1 MVEATD
7 ETRDEQAMAEREDR
21 AGHAL
26 EAYRE
31 RRRRRRAD
39 DTYFGSAECLLA
51 HDGGDGA
58 LEDEAERL
66 RRRMDV
72 VDEAHDA
79 GMSPELAEMVY
90 DVARE
95 EGLDPALAYELV
107 RSGLGVAPPPDGI
120 ANGEQQPAS
129 DKYYPN
135 WLLPA
140 SPTDDILRERMLR
153 MSFRRMRGKL
163 EEHDRPEDAF
173 RAYAREPDVGTFG
186 F

>member
-1 MVEATD
+1 MSITD
-7 ETRDEQAMAEREDR
+7 EPGNEEAMAEREER
-21 AGHAL
+21 AGRAL

-39 DTYFGSAECLLA
+39 DTWFGSADCLLA
-51 HDGGDGA
+51 NDVA
-58 LEDEAERL
+58 AVEDEAERL

-107 RSGLGVAPPPDGI
+107 RSGLGVAPPPEGVTTGDD
-120 ANGEQQPAS
+120 QPTS
-129 DKYYPN
+129 DKYYPT

-140 SPTDDILRERMLR
+140 NATDDILRERMLR
-153 MSFRRMRGKL
+153 MSFRRMRAKL
-163 EEHDRPEDAF
+163 EEHDRPDEAF
-173 RAYAREPDVGTFG
+173 RAYAREPDVGLYG
-186 F
+186 Y

>member
-1 MVEATD
+1 LETTD
-7 ETRDEQAMAEREDR
+7 ETRDEQAMAEREER

-26 EAYRE
+26 AAYRE

-39 DTYFGSAECLLA
+39 DTYFGSADCLLSA
-51 HDGGDGA
+51 SDDGA

-72 VDEAHDA
+72 VEEAHEA

-95 EGLDPALAYELV
+95 EGLDPVLAYELV
-107 RSGLGVAPPPDGI
+107 RSGLGVAPPPDGVVN
-120 ANGEQQPAS
+120 ADDQPAT
-129 DKYYPN
+129 DKYYPS

-140 SPTDDILRERMLR
+140 TSPDDVLRERMLR
-153 MSFRRMRGKL
+153 MSFRRLRGKL
-163 EEHDRPEDAF
+163 EEHERPDEAF
-173 RAYAREPDVGTFG
+173 RAYAREPDVGLYG

>member
-1 MVEATD
+1 VLEITD
-7 ETRDEQAMAEREDR
+7 ETRDEQAMADREER
-21 AGHAL
+21 AGRAL
-26 EAYRE
+26 EAFRE
-31 RRRRRRAD
+31 RRRRRRGE
-39 DTYFGSAECLLA
+39 DTYFGSADCLLA
-51 HDGGDGA
+51 HDDGA

-72 VDEAHDA
+72 VDEAQDA
-79 GMSPELAEMVY
+79 GMSPQLAEMVY

-120 ANGEQQPAS
+120 ANTGEQPAT
-129 DKYYPN
+129 DKYYPT

-140 SPTDDILRERMLR
+140 TPPDDVLRERMLR
-153 MSFRRMRGKL
+153 MSFRRLRAKL
-163 EEHDRPEDAF
+163 EEHPRPDEAF
-173 RAYAREPDVGTFG
+173 RAYAREPDVGMYG

>member
-1 MVEATD
+1 MDTTD
-7 ETRDEQAMAEREDR
+7 ETQDEQAMAEREER

-31 RRRRRRAD
+31 RRRRRRGE
-39 DTYFGSAECLLA
+39 DTYFGSADCLLT
-51 HDGGDGA
+51 HDDGS

-72 VDEAHDA
+72 VDEAQDA

-95 EGLDPALAYELV
+95 EGLDPPLAYELV
-107 RSGLGVAPPPDGI
+107 RSGLGVAPPADGI
-120 ANGEQQPAS
+120 DNAAAQPAT
-129 DKYYPN
+129 DKYYPT

-140 SPTDDILRERMLR
+140 APPDDVLRERMLR
-153 MSFRRMRGKL
+153 MSFRRMRAKL
-163 EEHDRPEDAF
+163 EEHERPDEAF
-173 RAYAREPDVGTFG
+173 RAYAREPDVGMYG

>member
-1 MVEATD
+1 MTD
-7 ETRDEQAMAEREDR
+7 DTGGEDAMAEREER

-26 EAYRE
+26 AEYRE
-31 RRRRRRAD
+31 RRRRRRSE
-39 DTYFGSAECLLA
+39 DTYFGSADCLLA
-51 HDGGDGA
+51 RDDAA

-72 VDEAHDA
+72 VDEAQEA
-79 GMSPELAEMVY
+79 GMSAELAEMVY

-95 EGLDPALAYELV
+95 EGLDPVLAYELV

-120 ANGEQQPAS
+120 ANAHGQPS
-129 DKYYPN
+129 TDKYYPT

-140 SPTDDILRERMLR
+140 SPTDDVLRERMLR
-153 MSFRRMRGKL
+153 MSFRRMRAKL
-163 EEHDRPEDAF
+163 EEHARHDEAF
-173 RAYAREPDVGTFG
+173 RAYAREPDVGSFG

>member
-1 MVEATD
+1 LEATD
-7 ETRDEQAMAEREDR
+7 ETRDEQAMAERENR

-39 DTYFGSAECLLA
+39 DTYFGSADCLLA
-51 HDGGDGA
+51 HDDGA
-58 LEDEAERL
+58 GLEDEAERL

-72 VDEAHDA
+72 VEEAQEA

-107 RSGLGVAPPPDGI
+107 RSGLGVAPPPDGV
-120 ANGEQQPAS
+120 ANADQQPAT
-129 DKYYPN
+129 DKYYPS

-163 EEHDRPEDAF
+163 EEHERPEVAF
-173 RAYAREPDVGTFG
+173 RAYAREPDVGMFG